1 MGALLKLARIIE
13 WLLAAIA
20 KIGAAAGL
28 MLVFVVMFDV
38 VTRYFGV
45 PKPFGLNSTQVQE
58 SEFWL
63 HTVLFSLVIGY
74 AYMCQG
80 HVRID
85 LLRDRLSPTAK
96 YILEILG
103 CLLFLIPF
111 CLVAIKYHLSY
122 VHASYL
128 EGEVSKSVIGLSH
141 IWILKAFLP
150 TLFILLLLAAIA
162 QLIRSVAGLMGKL
175 PDDEVARTIGGGH

>member
-1 MGALLKLARIIE
+1 MGALLKLARAIE
-13 WLLAAIA
+13 WLLAVIA

-28 MLVFVVMFDV
+28 LLVFVVVFDV

-74 AYMCQG
+74 AYMCQS

-85 LLRDRLSPTAK
+85 LIRDRLSPRAK

-103 CLLFLIPF
+103 CLLFLMPF
-111 CLVAIKYHLSY
+111 CLVAINYHFHY
-122 VHASYL
+122 VYASYL

-162 QLIRSVAGLMGKL
+162 QLIRSVAGLMGRL
-175 PDDEVARTIGGGH
+175 PDDEAARTIGGGH